1 MTIKFDNTYI
11 NETGTITGPYEKSG
25 PLQSYF
31 DKSYNDFYF
40 GLKTWEQAES
50 KLIED
55 SVDILLN
62 KIGRTRFDI
71 DLHISGDLMNQLTS
85 SNYAASK
92 LGIPY
97 LGVYNACA
105 TSVEGLIIGASL
117 VDKKVVKNCIC
128 SVSSHNNAA
137 EKQFRYPVEY
147 GGPKRKTT
155 TFTTTGGA
163 SAYLSNDKR
172 GIRLESGTIGSVIDM
187 GVKDVYHMGAVMAP
201 AAAETIYNHL
211 RDTKREI
218 DYYDLVLTG
227 DLGIYGKK
235 ILKEYMETEYNIKL
249 KNYDDTAC
257 MIFDLDNQ
265 PVYAGAS
272 GPACAPLVTYGYI
285 FNKMKKKEITRVL
298 LVATGAL
305 MSPTMVNEKMTIPS
319 VAHAISLEVI
329 E

>member
-1 MTIKFDNTYI
+1 MTIKFDNVYI
-11 NETGTITGPYEKSG
+11 NNTGTVTGPYEKNG

-55 SVDILLN
+55 SIDILLN

-97 LGVYNACA
+97 LGIYNACA
-105 TSVEGLIIGASL
+105 TSTEGLIIGSSL
-117 VDKKVVKNCIC
+117 VDRKIIKNCIC

-137 EKQFRYPVEY
+137 EKQFRYPIEY

-163 SAYLSNDKR
+163 SAYLSNEKK
-172 GIRLESGTIGSVIDM
+172 GIRIESGTIGSVIDM
-187 GVKDVYHMGAVMAP
+187 GIKDVYNMGAVMAP
-201 AAAETIYNHL
+201 AAAQTIYEHL

-272 GPACAPLVTYGYI
+272 GSACAPLVTYGYI
-285 FNKMKKKEITRVL
+285 FNKMKKKEVTRVL

-319 VAHAISLEVI
+319 IAHAISLEVI